1 MIYHKRRLLELIF
14 ADSVVD
20 MSVLVEQKQIT
31 VSEMGVPMYGSMETL
46 RQLLSSNQAYILR
59 ISPKGYTISNGVDYC
74 HVDLRSNDGT
84 DYAIQ
89 AYGKEA
95 IELYNEATKLR
106 Y

>member
-1 MIYHKRRLLELIF
+1 
-14 ADSVVD
+14 
-20 MSVLVEQKQIT
+20 VLAEQKQIT
-31 VSEMGVPMYGSMETL
+31 VSQVDVPMYGSTEAL
-46 RQLLSSNQAYILR
+46 RQLLRDEAYVLR

-74 HVDLRSNDGT
+74 HVALKSHDGT

-106 Y
+106 YKTND

>member
-1 MIYHKRRLLELIF
+1 MLAER
-14 ADSVVD
+14 
-20 MSVLVEQKQIT
+20 KQIT
-31 VSEMGVPMYGSMETL
+31 VSEVSVPMYGSTETL
-46 RQLLSSNQAYILR
+46 RQLLSNQAYIFR

-74 HVDLRSNDGT
+74 HVGLRSNNGT

>member
-1 MIYHKRRLLELIF
+1 M
-14 ADSVVD
+14 
-20 MSVLVEQKQIT
+20 LVERKQIT
-31 VSEMGVPMYGSMETL
+31 VSEMAVPMYGSTETL
-46 RQLLSSNQAYILR
+46 RQLLDNEAYILR

-74 HVDLRSNDGT
+74 HVGLRSNDGI

-95 IELYNEATKLR
+95 IELYNEAAKLR